1 MFAAAISIGIMTL
14 SLQIIDPG
22 LTPAA
27 EQQPKA
33 KPHSK
38 TVKPKTVKPKAVKPK
53 AVKPKIEKP
62 EIATPKT
69 VQPEIVQ
76 PEIAKPKIEP
86 KFQTAETAAESNACF
101 GVAPQIERL
110 VPDEGQPGVKVTITG
125 AEFGSPEC
133 LRGVSFGP
141 GQASTFTMENESTIV
156 TTVPTGDRK
165 GLVMV
170 TVTTASGEDSKPFLV
185 K

>member
-1 MFAAAISIGIMTL
+1 MEKPTAFVAAISVGIMTL
-14 SLQIIDPG
+14 SLQVIDPG

-53 AVKPKIEKP
+53 TVKP
-62 EIATPKT
+62 EIAAPET
-69 VQPEIVQ
+69 VQPK
-76 PEIAKPKIEP
+76 IAKPKIEP
-86 KFQTAETAAESNACF
+86 KFQTAETAAEGNACF

-125 AEFGSPEC
+125 SEFGSPDC

-141 GQASTFTMENESTIV
+141 GQASIFTMENESTILA
-156 TTVPTGDRK
+156 TVPTDGRK